1 MRDTTTESPMSSNGT
16 FTVLSTFDDAAT
28 AQRAV
33 DALTKE
39 GFLPQNMRIEPSA
52 LAPDAALASTA
63 ADRLSDPRH
72 GSGRIERFFE
82 KLLGR
87 TEHAD
92 RARDYSHAVGSG
104 RSVVVLDT
112 SSEVSAERAATVMQD
127 FGAYDLTERRSVD
140 SDHGVSTSS
149 VGEQSM
155 PDGTVVRWRAA
166 HVVYRQHG
174 EPLATLDGD

>member
-1 MRDTTTESPMSSNGT
+1 MSSNGT

-28 AQRAV
+28 ARGAV

-39 GFLPQNMRIEPSA
+39 GFLPQNIRVEPSA
-52 LAPDAALASTA
+52 APPDAAIASTA
-63 ADRLSDPRH
+63 SDRLAGPRH

-82 KLLGR
+82 RLLGR
-87 TEHAD
+87 TEQAH

-104 RSVVVLDT
+104 RSVVVVDT
-112 SSEVSAERAATVMQD
+112 TTEVSAERAATVMQD

-140 SDHGVSTSS
+140 TDRGQSTSS
-149 VGEQSM
+149 VGEQAM

-166 HVVYRQHG
+166 HVVYRQG

>member
-1 MRDTTTESPMSSNGT
+1 MSSNGT
-16 FTVLSTFDDAAT
+16 FTVLSTFDDAGT
-28 AQRAV
+28 ARRAV

-39 GFLPQNMRIEPSA
+39 GFLPQNIRIEPSG
-52 LAPDAALASTA
+52 LAPAGAVASTA
-63 ADRLSDPRH
+63 NDGLATPRH

-82 KLLGR
+82 RLLGR
-87 TEHAD
+87 TEHAES
-92 RARDYSHAVGSG
+92 ARDYSHAVGSG

-140 SDHGVSTSS
+140 TDRGVSTST

-166 HVVYRQHG
+166 HVVYRQAG

>member
-1 MRDTTTESPMSSNGT
+1 MSSNGT
-16 FTVLSTFDDAAT
+16 FTVLSTFDDADT
-28 AQRAV
+28 AGRAV

-39 GFLPQNMRIEPSA
+39 GFLPQNIRIEPSA
-52 LAPDAALASTA
+52 LAPAAAAGPTA
-63 ADRLSDPRH
+63 NDRVPAPRH

-87 TEHAD
+87 TEQAH

-104 RSVVVLDT
+104 RSVVVVDT

-140 SDHGVSTSS
+140 TGEGLSTSS

-174 EPLATLDGD
+174 EPLATLDGE

>member
-1 MRDTTTESPMSSNGT
+1 MSNNGT
-16 FTVLSTFDDAAT
+16 FTVLSTFDDAGT
-28 AQRAV
+28 ARRAV

-39 GFLPQNMRIEPSA
+39 GFLPQNIRIEPSA
-52 LAPDAALASTA
+52 PAATA
-63 ADRLSDPRH
+63 AVASSTSGQLSGPRH

-82 KLLGR
+82 RLLGR
-87 TEHAD
+87 TEQAH

-140 SDHGVSTSS
+140 TDAGVSTSS

-174 EPLATLDGD
+174 EPLATLDAE